1 MNLTQSKNMVMKRRR
16 RYTAEFKQQA
26 MELVEAGRPAAEVA
40 EEFDIE
46 LSCLYAWM
54 RRARATQEAQG
65 GSDVV
70 RAEGEHNE
78 ADELRRLRRENA
90 RLRSENVILK
100 KAAIIIG
107 TEFPRQTDER

>member
-1 MNLTQSKNMVMKRRR
+1 MNLTPSKNMVMKRRR

-26 MELVEAGRPAAEVA
+26 MELVEAGRPAGEVA

-46 LSCLYAWM
+46 LSCLYAWI
-54 RRARATQEAQG
+54 RKAKAAQAAQG
-65 GSDVV
+65 GSDGV
-70 RAEGEHNE
+70 RAEGERSE

-100 KAAIIIG
+100 KAAVIIG
-107 TEFPRQTDER
+107 TEYPRRNDEK